1 MKKFVTYLLAG
12 GALFAACSKREQK
25 PVTPEPPVTD
35 ARTILLQTVLE
46 KGLPPQYRF
55 TYDRNNFVTSINY
68 ADGFSIYNVEYENK
82 RVKKLVNSRNNNY
95 LLYHYQNNSIDKIDE
110 FDPLHNKLETYAL
123 LYNNTGKLVELD
135 RFNCRENPNGALYK
149 KEKLFYHPDGN
160 LARLEQYFLSEGTL
174 KLLMTKEYNGYDNSI
189 NVDDFYKLH
198 GFLESF
204 LYLPQVKLQINN
216 PKKEIII
223 TEQNSFEI
231 NNTFEFSGNLPVK
244 KMGDMIQTRGGNGQP
259 HMARI
264 MNQYIY
270 N

>member
-1 MKKFVTYLLAG
+1 MKRIVTYLLAG
-12 GALFAACSKREQK
+12 VLFAACSKKEQI
-25 PVTPEPPVTD
+25 PVTSEPPVTD
-35 ARTILLQTVLE
+35 ARTILLHTVLE

-55 TYDRNNFVTSINY
+55 TYDSNNFVTTINY

-82 RVKKLVNSRNNNY
+82 RVKKLINSRNNSY

-123 LYNNTGKLVELD
+123 LYNNSGKLVELN
-135 RFNCRENPNGALYK
+135 RFNFRENPNGTLYK

-160 LARLEQYFLSEGTL
+160 LARLEQYFLSEGLL
-174 KLLMTKEYNGYDNSI
+174 KLLMTKEYNGYDNSM

-216 PKKEIII
+216 PKKESII
-223 TEQNSFEI
+223 TEQNAFEI
-231 NNTFEFSGNLPVK
+231 TNTFEFSGNLPVK

-259 HMARI
+259 HIART